1 MARKRGNRRW
11 TRLEV
16 LRLAKAGREY
26 VKGPRAG
33 PGPLGPRAPGILPP
47 LPPPLDGPA
56 DTHTQSTANLYH
68 LIEKTVDLVRLYN
81 YKDFATLMVMVC
93 RVTARSFEVWSVAAT
108 SFDTQETIYI
118 RIMPQFV
125 TFVVE
130 VQFIVLVHAL
140 KTRVLIM
147 TKAVDALARKSYPYK
162 PKKLMVMS
170 TSHSTLVEM
179 ASTINNMF
187 TLQMLL
193 IMFTIFLL
201 ATAHLYHLNV
211 AITTLGG
218 EMEYFASLT
227 LVLKLGIRC
236 YEVWTLTTTCVGVQE
251 VVTQASGMPSAVASA
266 DFSSLRRGG
275 QIKEFN
281 SILYQVLIE
290 DETGT
295 LAENVGRVSLKSS
308 FNHWGT
314 VRRPSF
320 FISFTSAVLC
330 DK

>member
-1 MARKRGNRRW
+1 MESTRDIYRELQPVFFASKFVGLAPYTRTFQLSQIDSFITSTLVLSTLVITGIITTLRPGDETTFSLILERGQVILLGLSAIVSLIGALLNADHLAGLARNF
-11 TRLEV
+11 
-16 LRLAKAGREY
+16 LAIDNDLKSVNIFVSHSSRF
-26 VKGPRAG
+26 
-33 PGPLGPRAPGILPP
+33 GIIQFIVRTLILVPVII
-47 LPPPLDGPA
+47 LDALSASPI
-56 DTHTQSTANLYH
+56 D
-68 LIEKTVDLVRLYN
+68 LIKIL
-81 YKDFATLMVMVC
+81 K
-93 RVTARSFEVWSVAAT
+93 
-108 SFDTQETIYI
+108 IYI

-147 TKAVDALARKSYPYK
+147 TKAVDALARKSYPHK

-251 VVTQASGMPSAVASA
+251 VVSMKWKRGI
-266 DFSSLRRGG
+266 LR
-275 QIKEFN
+275 
-281 SILYQVLIE
+281 
-290 DETGT
+290 
-295 LAENVGRVSLKSS
+295 
-308 FNHWGT
+308 
-314 VRRPSF
+314 
-320 FISFTSAVLC
+320 
-330 DK
+330 